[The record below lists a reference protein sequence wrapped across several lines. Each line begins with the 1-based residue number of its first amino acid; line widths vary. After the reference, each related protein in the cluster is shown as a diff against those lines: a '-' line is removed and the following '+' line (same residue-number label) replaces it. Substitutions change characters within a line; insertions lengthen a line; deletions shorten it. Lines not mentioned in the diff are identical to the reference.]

1 MIRRSGDI
9 KNELARMAAGTMR
22 TVELLEASN
31 HLMASA
37 QGAQWS
43 QAAAYH
49 GRALYSLGR
58 VADGFEI
65 LEEAWQRANSLD
77 DPVAGAIATQMGADC
92 SVMLHDYV
100 QAERWCRRELERR
113 RSRLIPSLRY
123 PLSDLLASVRVSQG
137 DIQGSHEALAEW
149 EGAAANH
156 GLLVYHEGDWDRSI
170 VLFRKALDRTRAA
183 GQLLAAADYGALLGR
198 IARIANQRVEAEAIL
213 DDALQTALTW
223 PDLGR
228 ELFIRIELALIASD
242 LGQFGRAKE
251 ELRRSKEILDNGEDW
266 RGHRGSFLHTCALV
280 KAAEHII
287 KFVSSDGRWHVALH
301 RRSAQLPDEVA
312 EGFRA
317 AIEIFRRYHAPWEET
332 ASLLYWSQALF
343 AASQIRQSFEK
354 YEAAFAIFDQIA
366 TPQWKER
373 IQPELFHFIILDTL
387 SEPLTVGDG
396 TGPNVFR
403 KEGDYWTISFCGSM
417 LRLRDTIGMHYISR
431 LLANPG
437 MDFAAQDLVN
447 IAQKTKPKRA
457 GRNTRVA
464 RTNESANGKRHDG
477 DADVVRE
484 RARLMVTKRI
494 KDVIARIRQSHPDL
508 ARHLATHIRTGYTCR
523 YEKADVDLNSWMT

>member
-9 KNELARMAAGTMR
+9 ESEIARMATGTMR
-22 TVELLEASN
+22 TAEMLETSQRM
-31 HLMASA
+31 MALT
-37 QGAQWS
+37 QGALWS

-58 VADGFEI
+58 VADGFAM
-65 LEEAWQRANSLD
+65 LEEAWQRAESVD
-77 DPVAGAIATQMGADC
+77 DPVAGGIATQMGAVC
-92 SVMLHDYV
+92 SLMLYDYV
-100 QAERWCRRELERR
+100 QTERWCMRELERR

-123 PLSDLLASVRVSQG
+123 LLSDLLASARVSRG
-137 DIQGSHEALAEW
+137 DIQGSREALAEW
-149 EGAAANH
+149 EGAASNH
-156 GLLVYHEGDWDRSI
+156 AVLVYHEGEWDRS
-170 VLFRKALDRTRAA
+170 VALFCKEFDHMRAA
-183 GQLLAAADYGALLGR
+183 GALLAAADRGSVLGR

-213 DDALQTALTW
+213 DDALQTALSW

-242 LGQFGRAKE
+242 LGQFPRAKE
-251 ELRRSKEILDNGEDW
+251 ELRRCKEILDNGEDW
-266 RGHRGSFLHTCALV
+266 CGHRGAFLHTCALV

-287 KFVSSDGRWHVALH
+287 KFVSPDGRWHVALH

-312 EGFRA
+312 EGFSA
-317 AIEIFRRYHAPWEET
+317 AIEIFRGCQAPWEET
-332 ASLLYWSQALF
+332 AALLYWSQALF

-396 TGPNVFR
+396 TGSNVFR

-417 LRLRDTIGMHYISR
+417 FRLRDTIGMHYISQLLGSPGIDFSAAR
-431 LLANPG
+431 LVDLAQRMNPG
-437 MDFAAQDLVN
+437 RARG
-447 IAQKTKPKRA
+447 KTRTTQNNV
-457 GRNTRVA
+457 GTSNTR
-464 RTNESANGKRHDG
+464 HD
-477 DADVVRE
+477 DDLARE
-484 RARLMVTKRI
+484 RARLMAPSASR
-494 KDVIARIRQSHPDL
+494 
-508 ARHLATHIRTGYTCR
+508 
-523 YEKADVDLNSWMT
+523 M